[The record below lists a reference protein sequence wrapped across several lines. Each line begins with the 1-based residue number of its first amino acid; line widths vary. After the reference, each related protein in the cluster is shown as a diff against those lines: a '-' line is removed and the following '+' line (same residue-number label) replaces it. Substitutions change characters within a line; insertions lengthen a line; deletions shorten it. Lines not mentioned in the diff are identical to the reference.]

1 MQEKTHIAKSVVK
14 QNILFY
20 SFSGLLL
27 CGMLLLLLSEPQQS
41 SHLLLNSCH
50 TDALDT
56 FFKYYT
62 RVGEYGIYVLL
73 AGLLFYRL
81 GDALFVLSG
90 ELGIG
95 LVVQIIKRIVA
106 APRPAIVFDL
116 AHNPDALPLV
126 QEVRMNLYNSFP
138 SGHTATFVTL
148 FLAISIL
155 CCRREGLSAP
165 VKYSIQCVCF
175 LCAFAGAYS
184 RIYLSQHF
192 LADVFAGACLP
203 LVCLPLLYSVFA
215 ALSISHARLYN
226 RRISLPRSRKRQT
239 KQE

>member
-1 MQEKTHIAKSVVK
+1 MSQETHIAGQAVK

-20 SFSGLLL
+20 SLSGLLL
-27 CGMLLLLLSEPQQS
+27 CSMLILLLTEPQQS
-41 SHLLLNSCH
+41 LHLLLNSYH
-50 TDALDT
+50 TEVMDT

-62 RVGEYGIYVLL
+62 RIGEYGIYILF

-95 LVVQIIKRIVA
+95 LIVQIVKHVVA
-106 APRPAIVFDL
+106 APRPAVVFDIVHTPEVL
-116 AHNPDALPLV
+116 HLV
-126 QEVRMNLYNSFP
+126 EGVRMSWYNSFP

-148 FLAISIL
+148 FLALSIL
-155 CCRREGLSAP
+155 CCRRKELPLPAKCG
-165 VKYSIQCVCF
+165 IQIVCF

-192 LADVFAGACLP
+192 LADVFAGACLS
-203 LVCLPLLYSVFA
+203 LVCVPFLYGAFALLRV
-215 ALSISHARLYN
+215 SHPRFYDW
-226 RRISLPRSRKRQT
+226 RISLSRSRKR
-239 KQE
+239 